1 MTDRQRKRKLLMG
14 RFFEVADAERRW
26 ETLPVRLAPF
36 SVRNEKDAVTWLTEE
51 RRIGS
56 AIGRLPPSMVRQVVL
71 YGAVGGVL
79 IALLKI
85 IEYKHFVHEYPSEI
99 YGGLVALIFTALGIY
114 FGLRWTRA
122 KEVVVIREVPV
133 RMDGPFTLNS
143 EKLKEVGLTAR
154 EHEILGLIA
163 QGLSNREIGEK
174 LFVSEN
180 TVKTHSSR
188 MFEKM
193 QVNRRVQA
201 VQKGKDLRLIP

>member
-1 MTDRQRKRKLLMG
+1 MAKQ
-14 RFFEVADAERRW
+14 VA
-26 ETLPVRLAPF
+26 
-36 SVRNEKDAVTWLTEE
+36 
-51 RRIGS
+51 
-56 AIGRLPPSMVRQVVL
+56 L

-79 IALLKI
+79 IALLKLL
-85 IEYKHFVHEYPSEI
+85 EYKHFVHEYPTGM
-99 YGGLVALIFTALGIY
+99 YGGLVALIFTAIGIY
-114 FGLRWTRA
+114 LGLRWTRA

-133 RMDGPFTLNS
+133 RMDGPFVLDA

-154 EHEILGLIA
+154 EHEILALIA

-188 MFEKM
+188 LFEKM

-201 VQKGKDLRLIP
+201 VQKGKEFGLIP

>member
-1 MTDRQRKRKLLMG
+1 MAKQ
-14 RFFEVADAERRW
+14 VA
-26 ETLPVRLAPF
+26 
-36 SVRNEKDAVTWLTEE
+36 
-51 RRIGS
+51 
-56 AIGRLPPSMVRQVVL
+56 L
-71 YGAVGGVL
+71 YGVVGGVL
-79 IALLKI
+79 IALLKV

-99 YGGLVALIFTALGIY
+99 YGGLLAIIFTAIGIY

-133 RMDGPFTLNS
+133 RMGGAFVLDVG
-143 EKLKEVGLTAR
+143 KLKEVGLTAR
-154 EHEILGLIA
+154 EHEILALIA

-188 MFEKM
+188 VFEKL

-201 VQKGKDLRLIP
+201 VQKGKDLGLIP